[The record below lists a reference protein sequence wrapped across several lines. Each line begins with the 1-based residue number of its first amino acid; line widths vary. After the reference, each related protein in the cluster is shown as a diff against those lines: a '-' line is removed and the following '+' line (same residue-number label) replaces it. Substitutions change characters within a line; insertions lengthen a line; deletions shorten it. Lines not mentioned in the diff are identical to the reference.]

1 MGYCTKAQV
10 VLLLRNVTE
19 CQIEQT
25 WIDWATSE
33 IDNYTGTVFGQELEV
48 PEFYD
53 IEKEVQDSVI
63 LEHYPVISVTYV
75 KNDGETVAETDYILY
90 KEDGI
95 VALKTDTVLGALFD
109 VPYFTKGRQMV
120 EVKYKYGYTDVPQEI
135 QMVCALFTADLAMG
149 KLKKEIS
156 EQEVEGE
163 KVGKYSIDY
172 TKSKYTLE
180 KKIKDDL
187 KIAKKEILDK
197 YKIIG
202 LDAKAV

>member
-10 VLLLRNVTE
+10 VSLLRNVEE
-19 CQIEQT
+19 CEIEQT

-33 IDNYTGTVFGQELEV
+33 VDSYTGTVFGQEIEV
-48 PEFYD
+48 IEFYD
-53 IEKEVQDSVI
+53 IDKEGQDSVI
-63 LEHYPVISVTYV
+63 LESYPVTEIVYV
-75 KNDGETVAETDYILY
+75 KDDGETVAPTDYMLY
-90 KEDGI
+90 KRDGI
-95 VALKTDTVLGALFD
+95 IALRVDTVLNAIFD

-120 EVKYKYGYTDVPQEI
+120 EVKYRYGYLDVPSEI
-135 QMVCALFTADLAMG
+135 TLVCSLMVADLALG

-163 KVGKYSIDY
+163 KIGEYSVDY

-180 KKIKDDL
+180 QKIKNDL
-187 KIAKKEILDK
+187 KVAKKEILDK
-197 YKIIG
+197 YKIQG